1 VVEPGLFAVMGLP
14 AGLHYIA
21 FFVSP
26 RGDTFAVLTRIDTGI
41 NLDGG
46 LTDAVLAGM
55 NTSINME

>member
-1 VVEPGLFAVMGLP
+1 
-14 AGLHYIA
+14 
-21 FFVSP
+21 
-26 RGDTFAVLTRIDTGI
+26 VLTRIDTGI